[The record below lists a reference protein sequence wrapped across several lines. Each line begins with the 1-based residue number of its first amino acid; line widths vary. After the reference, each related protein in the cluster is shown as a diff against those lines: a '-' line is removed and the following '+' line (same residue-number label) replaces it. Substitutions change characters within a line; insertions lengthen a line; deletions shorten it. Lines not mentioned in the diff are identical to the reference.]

1 MPENQKS
8 DAPKPAAPL
17 QKAKDINSQLAL
29 AMELPFVLVA
39 AIAVGAILGY
49 FLDRWLHTSHIFVL
63 ILGGLG
69 FVGGLREVLR
79 RLPTNGNGTKRT

>member
-8 DAPKPAAPL
+8 DVPKPAPPL
-17 QKAKDINSQLAL
+17 QKAKNINSQLAL
-29 AMELPFVLVA
+29 AMELPFVFVGA
-39 AIAVGAILGY
+39 VAVGAFLGY
-49 FLDRWLHTSHIFVL
+49 FLDRWLHTSHIFLL

-79 RLPTNGNGTKRT
+79 RLPTNDNGPKGR